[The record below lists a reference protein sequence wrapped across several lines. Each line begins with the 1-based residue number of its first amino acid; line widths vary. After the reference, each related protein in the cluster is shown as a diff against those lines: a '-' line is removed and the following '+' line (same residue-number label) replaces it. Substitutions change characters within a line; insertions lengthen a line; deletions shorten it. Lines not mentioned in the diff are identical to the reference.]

1 VGYGTCCTIKIKTT
15 SSYIFEQRKT
25 KINFMQELQDFLSPV
40 SLSFIN
46 EDEGYVDGQIGK
58 HILTPE
64 DENFDMEVADIIVV
78 GITETRGN
86 GTTEKDNEAAN
97 AIRKQFYR
105 LHYWHTDII
114 IADAGNIVRGAT
126 LKDSYAAIKTVLEE
140 LYSRNKTVV
149 ILGGSHDVTLAQ
161 YNAYRKGNTVI
172 EATCIDAQI
181 NLRGESSV
189 PAENFLMEMF
199 TGEPNILRHY
209 NHIAFQSY
217 FVHPR
222 MLQTIDKLRFDCY
235 RLGNVADNLE
245 EMEPVL
251 RNTNMLSFDI
261 SAIKYSDAPA
271 NKDCPNGLTG
281 MEACTLTRF
290 AGMSK
295 NLNSFGVYG
304 YRPAADTDDITAKQ
318 IAQMLWYFVDGR
330 HRSKQESTLEERQ
343 NFNEYHTVF
352 AEVDTTFLQSKRTNR
367 WWMQMPDG
375 HFVACSHNDYLTAGK
390 NDFPER
396 WLRVQERG

>member
-1 VGYGTCCTIKIKTT
+1 
-15 SSYIFEQRKT
+15 
-25 KINFMQELQDFLSPV
+25 MQDLQDFLQPI

-46 EDEGYVDGQIGK
+46 EDEGYTEGQIGR
-58 HILTPE
+58 HVHTQN
-64 DENFDMEVADIIVV
+64 DEQFNIDTADIVIVGV
-78 GITETRGN
+78 AETRGN
-86 GTTEKDNEAAN
+86 GRAEKENNAADI
-97 AIRKQFYR
+97 IRKKFYR
-105 LHYWHTDII
+105 LHYWHTDFV
-114 IADAGNIVRGAT
+114 IADAGNIAKGDT

-161 YNAYRKGNTVI
+161 YNAYRSSNTVI
-172 EATCIDAQI
+172 EATCIDAHI
-181 NLRGESSV
+181 NLKGESSV
-189 PAENFLMEMF
+189 PSENFLMEMF

-217 FVHPR
+217 FVHPG

-235 RLGNVADNLE
+235 RLGNVLE
-245 EMEPVL
+245 NMDEMEPVL
-251 RNTNMLSFDI
+251 RNTNLLSFDI
-261 SAIKYSDAPA
+261 NALKYSDAPA
-271 NKDCPNGLTG
+271 NKNCPNGLTG
-281 MEACTLTRF
+281 IDACTLIRY
-290 AGMSK
+290 AGMST
-295 NLNSFGVYG
+295 NLTSFGMYG
-304 YRPAADTDDITAKQ
+304 YKPADDVAEVTAMQ
-318 IAQMLWYFVDGR
+318 IAQILWYFVDGR
-330 HRSKQESTLEERQ
+330 HRSKAESALHERD

-375 HFVACSHNDYLTAGK
+375 KFIACSYNDYLTAGK